1 MRSTRITVIVGILMC
16 LVSSVMAFLMNP
28 WLQLLVM
35 VLVLLFCVMFV
46 TNFLMIAL
54 TWRSRGRRA
63 LIPFGLSVLFSLLLI
78 PAICLGGQ
86 ARLMKFRYQKLDYEA
101 VISLI
106 DKGQIRV
113 EAPLRPIVVPDSY
126 KHLAYAVLGSRDPE
140 GVLTVEFITG
150 SGFPVKHSG
159 FLYRSDD
166 NALGWEHIS
175 RWPRLERIDTNWYR
189 IGD

>member
-1 MRSTRITVIVGILMC
+1 
-16 LVSSVMAFLMNP
+16 
-28 WLQLLVM
+28 
-35 VLVLLFCVMFV
+35 
-46 TNFLMIAL
+46 
-54 TWRSRGRRA
+54 
-63 LIPFGLSVLFSLLLI
+63 
-78 PAICLGGQ
+78 
-86 ARLMKFRYQKLDYEA
+86 MKFRYQKLDYEA

>member
-1 MRSTRITVIVGILMC
+1 MRITVVVGVLMC
-16 LVSSVMAFLMNP
+16 LASSLMAFLMNP
-28 WLQLLVM
+28 WLQLLLMVM
-35 VLVLLFCVMFV
+35 LLLFCVMFI
-46 TNFLMIAL
+46 TNFLAICL

-78 PAICLGGQ
+78 PAIGFGIK
-86 ARLMKFRYQKLDYEA
+86 ARLMKFHYQKPDYEA

-106 DKGQIRV
+106 EREQIRV
-113 EAPLRPIVVPDSY
+113 EASLGPIVVPDSY
-126 KHLAYAVLGSRDPE
+126 KHLAYAVLGSRDPN
-140 GVLTVEFITG
+140 GVLTIEFLTG
-150 SGFPVKHSG
+150 RGFPVKHSG

-166 NALGWEHIS
+166 NATRWEHIS